1 MAQTVTF
8 TTYKHD
14 GVSISGTPFVLGFK
28 DKIDD
33 NFDNTGDSAEADLEL
48 PPPPPSGGTTGAPV
62 STSYIDTMYIHL
74 DNDIKG
80 YQYFLSNDTT
90 DELALDLAVRDYEDD
105 NVTFKYNQDSVTNMF
120 GKLEITNSIW
130 TIDLVTSTVTGA
142 SNGLPS
148 ISTADS
154 VTTVVLPHLGDEVYY
169 TMNVQKFVEG
179 PSEMTINVV
188 EGWNMI
194 GLSTNGQL
202 VDDADI
208 VVAGSIFWYGGSSY
222 ELFQPDALTADRGYW
237 VRCNASGT
245 IKITLDSNLPETPN
259 TISVVEGWNMI
270 GLSTNGQL
278 VDDADIVV
286 AGSIFWYGGS
296 SYELFQPE
304 SLTGNRGYWVR
315 CSAAGT
321 IQLNFT
327 E

>member
-202 VDDADI
+202 VDDAGV

-237 VRCNASGT
+237 VRC
-245 IKITLDSNLPETPN
+245 
-259 TISVVEGWNMI
+259 
-270 GLSTNGQL
+270 
-278 VDDADIVV
+278 
-286 AGSIFWYGGS
+286 
-296 SYELFQPE
+296 
-304 SLTGNRGYWVR
+304 
-315 CSAAGT
+315 SAAGT